1 MKKLFLIPI
10 LALALTLSACVNQ
23 VEEVFDV
30 PASERLEQR
39 MIECQKLLTS
49 AEYGWMIQYYPSS
62 SKAYG
67 GSTYAAKF
75 EANGDVTVT
84 GDVAPSVTGDASKT
98 ITSHYSMKILAISQF
113 D

>member
-10 LALALTLSACVNQ
+10 FALALLLSSCVNK

-30 PASERLEQR
+30 PASERLEQT

-49 AEYGWMIQYYPSS
+49 AEYGWMIQYYPSEGLS
-62 SKAYG
+62 YG
-67 GSTYAAKF
+67 GSTYTAKF

-84 GDVAPSVTGDASKT
+84 GDVAPNTTGDYTKT
-98 ITSHYSMKILAISQF
+98 ITSHYSINSSSSVV
-113 D
+113 